1 MAIFEWD
8 PSKAHRN
15 RVAHRVTFEEAVSAF
30 ADPLGRIVDDPRHSS
45 HEPRFAL
52 LARSERERLLVIMF
66 TERGER
72 IRVISA
78 RRATPTE
85 RRQYEE
91 ASR

>member
-1 MAIFEWD
+1 MATYEW
-8 PSKAHRN
+8 SEAKSRRN
-15 RVAHRVTFEEAVSAF
+15 RVAHGVAFEEAVSAF
-30 ADPLGRIVDDPRHSS
+30 ADPLGLIVDDPRHSRD
-45 HEPRFAL
+45 EPRYAL
-52 LARSERERLLVIMF
+52 IARSERGRTLVVMF
-66 TERGER
+66 TEREER

>member
-1 MAIFEWD
+1 MATFEWD
-8 PSKAHRN
+8 ASKARHI
-15 RVAHRVTFEEAVSAF
+15 RVAHGVTFEEAVSAF
-30 ADPLGRIVDDPRHSS
+30 ADPLGLIVDDPRHSS

-52 LARSERERLLVIMF
+52 LAQSERERLLAIMF
-66 TERGER
+66 TEWGER

-85 RRQYEE
+85 RRRYEQ

>member
-1 MAIFEWD
+1 MATFEWD
-8 PSKAHRN
+8 ASKARQN
-15 RVAHRVTFEEAVSAF
+15 RVAHGVTFEEAVSAF
-30 ADPLGRIVDDPRHSS
+30 SDPFGRIVDDPRHSI
-45 HEPRFAL
+45 EEARLVL
-52 LARSERERLLVIMF
+52 LAQSGRERLLVAMF

>member
-1 MAIFEWD
+1 MATFEWD
-8 PSKAHRN
+8 GPKSRRN
-15 RVAHRVTFEEAVSAF
+15 RTVHEVTFEEAVSAF
-30 ADPLGRIVDDPRHSS
+30 ADPLGRIVDDPRHSRA
-45 HEPRFAL
+45 EPRYAL
-52 LARSERERLLVIMF
+52 IAQSGRGRILVVMF

>member
-1 MAIFEWD
+1 MATFEWD
-8 PSKAHRN
+8 GSKARRN
-15 RVAHRVTFEEAVSAF
+15 RMLHGVAFEEVESAF
-30 ADPLGRIVDDPRHSS
+30 ADPLGRIVDDPRHSRE
-45 HEPRFAL
+45 EPRYAL
-52 LARSERERLLVIMF
+52 VAQSERGRVLVIMF
-66 TERGER
+66 TERGKR

>member
-1 MAIFEWD
+1 MFEWD
-8 PSKAHRN
+8 GPKSRRN
-15 RVAHRVTFEEAVSAF
+15 RTVHGVAFEEAMSAF
-30 ADPLGRIVDDPRHSS
+30 ADPLGRIVDDPRHSGE
-45 HEPRFAL
+45 EPRYAL
-52 LARSERERLLVIMF
+52 VAQSERGRVLVIMF

>member
-1 MAIFEWD
+1 MSTFEWNE
-8 PSKAHRN
+8 SKWRRN
-15 RVAHRVTFEEAVSAF
+15 RIAHGVAFDEAVSAF
-30 ADPLGRIVDDPRHSS
+30 ADPLGRIVDDPRHSRE
-45 HEPRFAL
+45 EPRFAL
-52 LARSERERLLVIMF
+52 IAQSERGRILVVMF
-66 TERGER
+66 TERGDR

>member
-1 MAIFEWD
+1 MATFEWD
-8 PSKAHRN
+8 GSKARRN
-15 RVAHRVTFEEAVSAF
+15 RIVHGVAFEEAVSAF
-30 ADPLGRIVDDPRHSS
+30 ADPLGRIVDDPRHSREES
-45 HEPRFAL
+45 RYAL
-52 LARSERERLLVIMF
+52 IAQSERGRVLVIMF
-66 TERGER
+66 TERDER

>member
-1 MAIFEWD
+1 
-8 PSKAHRN
+8 
-15 RVAHRVTFEEAVSAF
+15 VSAF
-30 ADPLGRIVDDPRHSS
+30 ANPLGLIVDDPRHSREES
-45 HEPRFAL
+45 RYASI
-52 LARSERERLLVIMF
+52 ARSERGRTLVVMF
-66 TERGER
+66 TERGQR